1 VLRVTNEAIS
11 EHMGPVLRWLRQ
23 RSPDDATADDLLQE
37 VLVRAYTKRDQL
49 NDQAAMAGWLR
60 RIAYSVWVDAHRRT
74 KPTVPLDVDVA
85 VEDAVPDDLTA
96 AVAQMAEHF
105 VRALPE
111 PYRTAV
117 VLSDQQGVSQA
128 ELARRLGMSASG
140 VRSRVQRGRAM
151 AKDALLGCCAI
162 AWETG
167 QVASC
172 TPRTTCD
179 CS

>member
-1 VLRVTNEAIS
+1 MTNEALTA
-11 EHMGPVLRWLRQ
+11 HMGPVRTWLRK
-23 RSPDDATADDLLQE
+23 RSQDDATADDLLQD

-49 NDQAAMAGWLR
+49 KEPAAMAGWLR

-74 KPTVPLDVDVA
+74 QPTVPLDVDVP
-85 VEDAVPDDLTA
+85 VVDDVPDDLTD

-117 VLSDQQGVSQA
+117 ILSDLEGVSQA
-128 ELARRLGMSASG
+128 ELARRLNMSASG

-172 TPRTTCD
+172 TPRASCD

>member
-1 VLRVTNEAIS
+1 MTDASLTAQ
-11 EHMGPVLRWLRQ
+11 MGPIRTWLRR

-49 NDQAAMAGWLR
+49 NDSAAMAGWLR
-60 RIAYSVWVDAHRRT
+60 TIAYSVWVDAHRRSR
-74 KPTVPLDVDVA
+74 PTVPLDVDVA
-85 VEDAVPDDLTA
+85 VDDDVPDDLTA

-117 VLSDQQGVSQA
+117 ILADLEGVSQA
-128 ELARRLGMSASG
+128 ELARRLDMSASG

-151 AKDALLGCCAI
+151 AKEALLSCCAI

-172 TPRTTCD
+172 TPNRACD
-179 CS
+179 CY

>member
-1 VLRVTNEAIS
+1 MTNEALTA
-11 EHMGPVLRWLRQ
+11 HMGPIRSWLRQ
-23 RSPDDATADDLLQE
+23 RCPDDATADDLLQE

-49 NDQAAMAGWLR
+49 KAPEAMAGWLR
-60 RIAYSVWVDAHRRT
+60 RIAYSVWVDTHRRSQ
-74 KPTVPLDVDVA
+74 PTVPLDVDVPV
-85 VEDAVPDDLTA
+85 VEEVPEDLTD

-105 VRALPE
+105 VRSLPE

-117 VLSDQQGVSQA
+117 VLSDLEGVSQA
-128 ELARRLGMSASG
+128 ELARRLDMSASG

-151 AKDALLGCCAI
+151 AKDALLDCCAI

-172 TPRTTCD
+172 TPRARCD